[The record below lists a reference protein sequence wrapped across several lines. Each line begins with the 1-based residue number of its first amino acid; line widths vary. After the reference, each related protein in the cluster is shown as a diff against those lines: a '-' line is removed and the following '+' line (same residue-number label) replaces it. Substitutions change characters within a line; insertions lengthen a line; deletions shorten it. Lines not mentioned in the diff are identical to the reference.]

1 MTITATTS
9 KATFNGNDSATSF
22 PFTFKVLDQS
32 HLVVVHVSSSDVET
46 VKTITTDYTV
56 SLNAD
61 QETNPGGTITYP
73 VSGAPLATGDDLIV
87 YRNISAVQTTDMD
100 QQGQPF
106 LQVESALDWLT
117 MITQQQ
123 QNELSRSIKSALSD
137 DAGINLTLPAASTRA
152 GKYLSFAVGGGV
164 SMSSGTGADSA
175 LRTDLASTESGNGID
190 LIAKGIKSIESVAE
204 LVAENTDTKT
214 VLVQNYHAGI
224 NIRPRIY
231 VWDSTA
237 DKADHNGGTIIDPD
251 ITFPTDWAN
260 SSQRVVWFTAGTGTG
275 CWRLK
280 FDEYNVLDFG
290 AKGDG
295 TTDDYQSIKA
305 CIDAIPNRIGGG
317 ATNLAGGGPWEYANT
332 YNVIFPASSTTY
344 VHSQKI
350 VIPYSK
356 NIILKTPAPAAA
368 ALQYTGNSYYGVEFQ
383 PGGIA
388 KSVGIINLNI
398 KDGGV
403 AIIGTQG
410 GNIQFEDMYI
420 YNSPSYGMVFID
432 GPDYTD
438 GPSGDYTTPGS
449 FSATGSGVNT
459 VFVTMKKVQFFYCE
473 KGLGVLSTTVLLFNC
488 YKPRFY
494 GCTNAALT
502 ISAVGLIFEEPEFLG
517 VENYTTAPYIHFPCD
532 NSNGTS
538 HIFFNGG
545 RFGSEDITLTQYTP
559 NRPYAAPTSYILFGE
574 YGTYSARSANP
585 TNIVFRDFICEGDNS
600 VPKETD
606 HLVWSSA
613 DIRQLRF
620 ENCQFTQFQDALINE
635 KAFDDA
641 AVSATECIFRDCIKQ
656 ATSIGDWFSSG
667 GQGWKRTEERI
678 EFPVSDS
685 PSVALAASHTAGT
698 GATVSMSGQCNDARG
713 SILLTT
719 GTSSSSGNVFTLT
732 FAREFNT
739 APKMMLIASNL
750 AAAALSLNT
759 TLPSTTTITVRA
771 SGLSDST
778 AYLLDYIL
786 VG

>member
-1 MTITATTS
+1 MTSSITSRLGTTPNEAVKAPVVAATTVNITLS
-9 KATFNGNDSATSF
+9 GEQIIAGRAVVAGERVLVKNQADATENGLYVAATGTWTRATDWDSSGDVVAGVI
-22 PFTFKVLDQS
+22 VLDTNTGKLYQAS
-32 HLVVVHVSSSDVET
+32 FSGAFALGTTEVSFTDVSVVATNTVTNIVELIALNPLT
-46 VKTITTDYTV
+46 NTTAITLGYHDATGRARVWRWDASQDKGNHT
-56 SLNAD
+56 
-61 QETNPGGTITYP
+61 GGTIVDPDRPFPGDWTNDTQRTDWF
-73 VSGAPLATGDDLIV
+73 ATG
-87 YRNISAVQTTDMD
+87 S
-100 QQGQPF
+100 
-106 LQVESALDWLT
+106 
-117 MITQQQ
+117 
-123 QNELSRSIKSALSD
+123 
-137 DAGINLTLPAASTRA
+137 
-152 GKYLSFAVGGGV
+152 GV
-164 SMSSGTGADSA
+164 
-175 LRTDLASTESGNGID
+175 
-190 LIAKGIKSIESVAE
+190 
-204 LVAENTDTKT
+204 
-214 VLVQNYHAGI
+214 
-224 NIRPRIY
+224 
-231 VWDSTA
+231 
-237 DKADHNGGTIIDPD
+237 
-251 ITFPTDWAN
+251 
-260 SSQRVVWFTAGTGTG
+260 G
-275 CWRLK
+275 CWILE

-295 TTDDYQSIKA
+295 ATDDYRSIKA

-350 VIPYSK
+350 VIPYTK
-356 NIILKTPAPAAA
+356 NIILKAPAPAAA

-606 HLVWSSA
+606 HLVWASA

-685 PSVALAASHTAGT
+685 PSVALAASHTAGS
-698 GATVSMSGQCNDARG
+698 GASVAMSGQCNDARG

-719 GTSSSSGNVFTLT
+719 GTGAGSGNVFTLT
-732 FAREFNT
+732 FAREFNS
-739 APKMMLIASNL
+739 APKMMLMPSNL
-750 AAAALSLNT
+750 AAASLVVNT
-759 TLPSTTTITVRA
+759 TTGSTTTITVRA
-771 SGLSDST
+771 TSPSDAT
-778 AYLLDYIL
+778 AYLFDYIL